1 MTIAYGSVTPL
12 DAEVAGARQSIVK
25 DYRGQYP
32 ETWGLAW
39 LGTIGV
45 NAGDIIYTSPDVSM
59 YSIHE
64 FQGVTAGVFT
74 VEVSLDGT
82 NFSGAIFMS
91 DQMVANPDGVRVGV
105 SANLTSIYTVYG
117 KFAAI
122 RVKQSGA
129 TGANARG
136 RHAVI

>member
-1 MTIAYGSVTPL
+1 MTIAYGSIAPL
-12 DAEVAGARQSIVK
+12 DVEVEGARGSIVK

-32 ETWGLAW
+32 ETWGLTF

-45 NAGDIIYTSPDVSM
+45 NAGDILYTSPDVSM
-59 YSIHE
+59 YSVHE
-64 FQGVTAGVFT
+64 FQGVTSGVFT

-82 NFSGAIFMS
+82 NYSGA
-91 DQMVANPDGVRVGV
+91 VALEDGASATPATRVVV

-117 KFAAI
+117 KFAAV

-129 TGANARG
+129 TAANVRG
-136 RHAVI
+136 RHAIR